1 MKKSLLFLILT
12 SLTYFPNNGL
22 CQSSWDDFDVQGKV
36 TYPFFNGSIFN
47 QTFSNPATTGVNT
60 STLCAQYARSS
71 GSQYDVILVEPSGTN
86 KIGSVSD
93 YRTGTKKMTM
103 KVYSPVV
110 GKTIQIT
117 LENKTTAQP
126 TNFPTGRHSEY
137 TAVTT
142 VANSWETL
150 TFNLANRPDPTVAD
164 TSVSRM
170 VILFDPNSYNS
181 DTYLFD
187 DIMGPDML
195 DPCSS
200 VAIDTSIGEDYECQR
215 NVAFTFANGTHL
227 QSETNP
233 SQSGINTSAIC
244 GKFIKFT
251 PPTNDGAFG
260 GSFNHSFYSTAF
272 NKARID
278 LYNPNATCDFMMVM
292 QDNAGNNVKDTTFTV
307 PSSTNWATFEMDLT
321 SISPTIE
328 LTSFVLLL
336 NPATSTV
343 DTIHIDNFEFF
354 KDNSTSQKEN
364 NGIAQLSL
372 YPNPFSDQL
381 TISSDNQLSEVTL
394 LDLTGKRI
402 LYITQ
407 INSNRIELDQSI
419 LNEGSYLIQIKDK
432 DGRLTTKKIIK
443 SVKK

>member
-1 MKKSLLFLILT
+1 MKKSLFLLT
-12 SLTYFPNNGL
+12 SICFIYFQNNL
-22 CQSSWDDFDVQGKV
+22 LSQSSWDDFDTQGKV
-36 TYPFFNGSIFN
+36 VYPFFNGSVFN
-47 QTFSNPATTGVNT
+47 QTFANPATTGTNT
-60 STLCAQYARSS
+60 SALCAQYGRSS

-86 KIGSVSD
+86 KIGSVVD
-93 YRTGTKKMTM
+93 YRIGTKKMTM

-150 TFNLANRPDPTVAD
+150 TFNLVSRPDPTVAD
-164 TSVSRM
+164 TNVSRM
-170 VILFDPNSYNS
+170 VILFDPNSFNS

-187 DIMGPDML
+187 DIMGPDIL

-200 VAIDTSIGEDYECQR
+200 IATDTSIGEDYECQR
-215 NVAFTFANGTHL
+215 NVTFTFANGTHL

-233 SQSGINTSAIC
+233 SPSGINTSAKC

-260 GSFNHSFYSTAF
+260 GLFNHPFKSNTF

-292 QDNAGNNVKDTTFTV
+292 QDSSGNNIKDTTFSV
-307 PSSTNWATFEMDLT
+307 PSSISWATFEMDLST
-321 SISPTIE
+321 ISPAIE
-328 LTSFVLLL
+328 ITSFVLLL
-336 NPATSTV
+336 NPSTSTV
-343 DTIHIDNFEFF
+343 DTIHLDNFEFF
-354 KDNSTSQKEN
+354 KDNSISQKEN
-364 NGIAQLSL
+364 NAIAQLSL
-372 YPNPFSDQL
+372 YPNPFSEQL
-381 TISSDNQLSEVTL
+381 TITSENQLSEVTL

-402 LYITQ
+402 MYITQ
-407 INSNRIELDQSI
+407 INSNRVELDLTV
-419 LNEGSYLIQIKDK
+419 LNEGNYFVQLKDIK
-432 DGRLTTKKIIK
+432 GRLTTKKIIK